1 MRRPLESVERT
12 TVLILTEANTL
23 RALAHDPKLHEIVR
37 ELEAGFADYYEGRL
51 VVPPGER
58 IRLFYPP
65 DAHRSRWTHD
75 MRNLPAIIPSLGT
88 AGVRVGAGGNANRFD
103 GEGDSGLM
111 ARREER
117 EPGACTFLY
126 DVETMAP
133 IAAIV
138 DHQMHGVRAGSPS
151 GIGAKY
157 LARAGSRTACC
168 LGSGRIMRSSITSII
183 ANVPTIERVRVFSPT
198 PEHREE
204 FARVMSRRLEIPFEP
219 VDDPEAAVR
228 DADVVA
234 IVTNSHFAPVIR
246 GEWLVPG
253 QTVTSI
259 TPGELDEETILRSR
273 LFVTTRDRTLHDN
286 PPRQPLAGM
295 IERGVVGPD
304 YIVAELGEL
313 ITRRHPGRTS
323 DDEIITFL
331 SPGVGFYD
339 IVVATWVYRVARAHG
354 IGTEVELG

>member
-1 MRRPLESVERT
+1 ML
-12 TVLILTEANTL
+12 LLTEDDTL
-23 RALAHDPKLHEIVR
+23 RVLTHDPRLHAIVR
-37 ELEAGFADYYEGRL
+37 ELETGFIDYYEGRL

-75 MRNLPAIIPSLGT
+75 MRNLPAIIPSLR
-88 AGVRVGAGGNANRFD
+88 ALGVRVGAGGNAARFD
-103 GEGDSGLM
+103 AAAPSTSLTSDD
-111 ARREER
+111 A
-117 EPGACTFLY
+117 PGACTFLY
-126 DVETMAP
+126 DFNSTLP
-133 IAAIV
+133 AAVIV

-157 LARAGSRTACC
+157 LTRRGSQTACC
-168 LGSGRIMRSSITSII
+168 IGSGRIMRSSITSIL
-183 ANVPTIERVRVFSPT
+183 ATVPTIERVVVFSPN
-198 PEHREE
+198 PSHRED
-204 FARVMSRRLEIPFEP
+204 FCRLMSSRLGIPFEP
-219 VDDPEAAVR
+219 ATSAEEAVR
-228 DADVVA
+228 SADVVA
-234 IVTNSHFAPVIR
+234 IVTNSHFEPVIR
-246 GEWLVPG
+246 GEWLTPG
-253 QTVTSI
+253 QTITSI
-259 TPGELDEETILRSR
+259 TPGEIDEETILRSR

-313 ITRRHPGRTS
+313 IRGQHPGRTT

-339 IVVATWVYRVARAHG
+339 IVVANWVYRVAREHG
-354 IGTEVELG
+354 IGTEVELMGTA